1 MGKLAE
7 KAEGRVISVTLHL
20 RLIPPDEGINLGE
33 VDAAHDIGM
42 GLVREAVHLLYVAA
56 EREGFKVE
64 GTFNQVVY

>member
-1 MGKLAE
+1 M
-7 KAEGRVISVTLHL
+7 TLHL
-20 RLIPPDEGINLGE
+20 RLIPPDEGINIGE

-42 GLVREAVHLLYVAA
+42 GLVRQAVHLLYVAA